1 NFQDDDDYSTDDE
14 IQYCDCIAS
23 VLAQSI
29 PGMPGKKGSII
40 PYESIFD
47 TQAQARRR
55 GYWIPGVPVNAKIV
69 NVERNTDR
77 KIHLIN
83 TLLYTIQLEHGHF
96 KWSVVR
102 NYKDFTALNSRL
114 KAHRA
119 AQQILAPV
127 RRAQE
132 RVDAMLESVGID
144 VIPDHKEDCLYYR
157 HPSNHRRK
165 HSRTAILKRE
175 VEALD
180 GKAPIASTENTSPIS
195 EEARMKMEEAVQS
208 GILQDE
214 NTAALP
220 KDVKKKKKRTR
231 KKHGL
236 PRFPIIPDSM
246 VTNLEVRKDQL
257 ENWLQMLLH
266 IPINRNHHE
275 TAEFLEVSRFSFVNE
290 LGGKHTE
297 GFVKKRP
304 GGARVFLGWKQ
315 CCVRYLLPWSKRW
328 LMVRDSFVAYM
339 DHRTEQIRLVL
350 LMDRDFKVVAAGGK
364 EADGIPTGLI
374 IFNTQHELHLK
385 CRRIEDTAR
394 WKAIIEQA
402 MHGIGSIWIQPHRF
416 SSSFPIRENSF
427 GKWFVDARSYMAH
440 AADMMEL
447 AREEIFIAGW
457 WLSPEIYMK
466 RPALE
471 GNYWR
476 LDEILKRKANQG
488 VRIFILMYKE
498 MEMALGLNS
507 IYSKRTL
514 QALHPNI
521 KVMRHPDHYPSTGT
535 FFWAHHEK
543 LVIVDQLIAFVGGV
557 DLCFGR
563 WDDHC
568 HLLTDLGSVKFGQQ
582 YLMSKDIS
590 MSSGL
595 RSLVS
600 APLTLSP
607 LGLEESENVDPIKD
621 KVGLTNSVEGKT
633 IKHHQVTS
641 IAIGGVDEEGFADF
655 LDESGYDGEVC
666 KIRIVLFLLK
676 RYSFFVVYPQ
686 RGTRSVS
693 ADSPRRR
700 ANTDD
705 SQSHRTANVAAVSG
719 KKSTF
724 LNVVHD
730 AKGGKYIRRA
740 ASALTRPRVPMDMLD
755 KAGPP
760 PSVFENATRLGMD
773 FSTAAEKYKEYVE
786 SGAVQKE
793 KHRSQTPP
801 VKRKESRITRA
812 MGNWRSNRAKK
823 KWKQVLD
830 SDEVTAGYELD
841 FLRLKKMDS
850 EEKDSID
857 GGVKLWVGKDYV
869 NYIHKDFI
877 DVDLPFHDFIDRG
890 ATPRMPWHDIH
901 SVTFGA
907 PARDVARHF
916 IQRWNATKTEKLKDD
931 INYPYLLP
939 KSHESLKV
947 PRVFKNPAF
956 SYSVNVQ
963 VLRSLSNWS
972 GLTNQTE
979 DSIQMAYLSLIANS
993 KHYIYI
999 ENQFFVSMVDSNDV
1013 LNEICKVLYNRVIRA
1028 YKEKEP
1034 FRVYIMVPLMPGFEG
1049 NVGAPGGSSLQ
1060 AVLHWTYQSLSRGP
1074 NSLFERVK
1082 AVVPNPHNYI
1092 SVASLRTNDIL
1103 CGKLVT
1109 ELIYIHSKLLIV
1121 DDEHVIIG
1129 SANINDRSQVGN
1141 RDSEVCLL
1149 YSDIDK
1155 EPSLMNGRPYAAG
1168 KFAKSL
1174 RLQCMKEHLGLL
1186 PDSRCPSNFKYDVS
1200 CDDPVAESFFVD
1212 IWQNTARSNML
1223 IYEEVFRAYP
1233 TDNVETFEEFEKW
1246 TGQMPLAEYSPQQA
1260 QEKLRDLNGTL
1271 VEFPLNFLCK
1281 ANLTPG
1287 ITSKEGLVPN
1297 AVFT

>member
-1 NFQDDDDYSTDDE
+1 MNGRRTLPEDGGYNQTRMTDEDESDYSTDDE

-23 VLAQSI
+23 VIAQSL
-29 PGMPGKKGSII
+29 PGMPGKKGVI
-40 PYESIFD
+40 PYEAVFD

-69 NVERNTDR
+69 KVERNTDR
-77 KIHLIN
+77 RIHLIN
-83 TLLYTIQLEHGHF
+83 TLLYTIQLEHGQF

-144 VIPDHKEDCLYYR
+144 VIPDHKEDCPYYSHSHRKRR
-157 HPSNHRRK
+157 HDSQLPV
-165 HSRTAILKRE
+165 LKRE
-175 VEALD
+175 NDAFD
-180 GKAPIASTENTSPIS
+180 NKGAAPITSPENTSP
-195 EEARMKMEEAVQS
+195 ELEQ
-208 GILQDE
+208 
-214 NTAALP
+214 
-220 KDVKKKKKRTR
+220 TR
-231 KKHGL
+231 
-236 PRFPIIPDSM
+236 
-246 VTNLEVRKDQL
+246 EQL

-304 GGARVFLGWKQ
+304 GGARVFIGWKQ

-339 DHRTEQIRLVL
+339 DHRSERIRLVL
-350 LMDRDFKVVAAGGK
+350 LMDKDFKVAAGGK

-385 CRRIEDTAR
+385 CRRLEDTAR
-394 WKAIIEQA
+394 WKAIIEEA
-402 MHGIGSIWIQPHRF
+402 MNGIGNIWIQPHRF
-416 SSSFPIRENSF
+416 SSSFPVREKSY
-427 GKWFVDARSYMAH
+427 GKWRIVFNRFVDARSYMSH

-457 WLSPEIYMK
+457 WISPEIYMK

-476 LDEILKRKANQG
+476 FDQILKRKANQG
-488 VRIFILMYKE
+488 VHIFILMYKE

-507 IYSKRTL
+507 MYSKRTL

-521 KVMRHPDHYPSTGT
+521 KVMRHPDHYPATGT

-543 LVIVDQLIAFVGGV
+543 LVIIDQLIAFVGGV

-563 WDDHC
+563 WDDHH
-568 HLLTDLGSVKFGQQ
+568 HLLTDLGSVQFGQQ
-582 YLMSKDIS
+582 HLIAQGNMAT
-590 MSSGL
+590 GL
-595 RSLVS
+595 RALVS

-607 LGLEESENVDPIKD
+607 LGLEESEEVDCGK
-621 KVGLTNSVEGKT
+621 KLENTEKVEGKLNEPR
-633 IKHHQVTS
+633 QVTR
-641 IAIGGVDEEGFADF
+641 IAIGNVEESESSDVDKPNG
-655 LDESGYDGEVC
+655 DG
-666 KIRIVLFLLK
+666 K
-676 RYSFFVVYPQ
+676 VVYADADTGGVLLTISKK
-686 RGTRSVS
+686 GTRSVS
-693 ADSPRRR
+693 TESSRRSP
-700 ANTDD
+700 TPEPSVSSPPQ
-705 SQSHRTANVAAVSG
+705 SQRSTASRIAALSG
-719 KKSTF
+719 KKPTF
-724 LNVVHD
+724 LNVVED
-730 AKGGKYIRRA
+730 AKGKKHVRRS
-740 ASALTRPRVPMDMLD
+740 ASAAVRAHAPLDMLE

-760 PSVFENATRLGMD
+760 PSVLDKATKMGLD
-773 FSTAAEKYKEYVE
+773 FSTAVEKYKEYVE

-801 VKRKESRITRA
+801 LKRKESRFSKA
-812 MGNWRSNRAKK
+812 VDNWKSNRARK

-841 FLRLKKMDS
+841 FLRLKQMDT
-850 EEKDSID
+850 EDKDSID
-857 GGVKLWVGKDYV
+857 GGVKLWIGKDYV

-877 DVDLPFHDFIDRG
+877 EVDLPFHDFIDRG

-901 SVTFGA
+901 SVTFGV

-931 INYPYLLP
+931 QDLPYLLP
-939 KSHESLKV
+939 KSYENLKV

-956 SYSVNVQ
+956 SYNVDIQ
-963 VLRSLSNWS
+963 ASITSTTVLRSLSNWS
-972 GLTNQTE
+972 GLINQTE

-999 ENQFFVSMVDSNDV
+999 ENQFFVSLIDSNEV
-1013 LNEICKVLYNRVIRA
+1013 LNEICKVICNRIIRA

-1034 FRVYIMVPLMPGFEG
+1034 FRVYILIPLLPGFEG

-1074 NSLFERVK
+1074 NSLFERLK
-1082 AVVPNPHNYI
+1082 A
-1092 SVASLRTNDIL
+1092 
-1103 CGKLVT
+1103 
-1109 ELIYIHSKLLIV
+1109 
-1121 DDEHVIIG
+1121 
-1129 SANINDRSQVGN
+1129 VGN

-1149 YSDIDK
+1149 FTDTEREDSVMD
-1155 EPSLMNGRPYAAG
+1155 GRPYAAG

-1174 RLQCMKEHLGLL
+1174 RVQCMKEHLGLL
-1186 PDSRCPSNFKYDVS
+1186 PDARRPSHFKYDVS
-1200 CDDPVAESFFVD
+1200 LDDPVAESFFVD
-1212 IWQNTARSNML
+1212 LWQNTARSNML
-1223 IYEEVFRAYP
+1223 I
-1233 TDNVETFEEFEKW
+1233 
-1246 TGQMPLAEYSPQQA
+1246 
-1260 QEKLRDLNGTL
+1260 
-1271 VEFPLNFLCK
+1271 
-1281 ANLTPG
+1281 
-1287 ITSKEGLVPN
+1287 
-1297 AVFT
+1297 